1 MMQPQSLNGELEGTT
16 AYENPLVAI
25 ANPLINSIAQLRH
38 SVSHDNPAGLRQQL
52 IDLVR
57 RFEVAC
63 QQAQLPY
70 ETIVGARYCLCTSL
84 DEAAA
89 LTPWG
94 SRDVWPRSGLLVTFH
109 NETWGG
115 EKFFQLLARLSQH
128 PQQNI
133 LLLELM
139 NACLL
144 LGFEGRYRIMENG
157 RTQLETLKLRLLQ
170 LIRSVRGPYAPPL
183 SPQPL
188 DEPVQQK
195 LWKPL
200 IPLWSFAAL
209 LALLGCAVYIALNW
223 RLNHFTAPVLSAIYQ
238 TDLPKVDIARPAAP
252 AAPALDLRHFLA
264 PEIAEGLV
272 TVRDEATRSVVLLRG
287 DGLFD
292 SAATTIR
299 DRYRPVIRRIAQAM
313 DNVNGQIRVSGYTDN
328 VPIRSARFNSNYAL
342 SLARAQSVQEML
354 APDLQ
359 QPQRIIVEGRGESN
373 PLAPNDTA
381 ANRARNRRVEITL
394 LVAPK
399 QTESELNSVH

>member
-16 AYENPLVAI
+16 AHENPLVAI

-139 NACLL
+139 NAC
-144 LGFEGRYRIMENG
+144 
-157 RTQLETLKLRLLQ
+157 
-170 LIRSVRGPYAPPL
+170 
-183 SPQPL
+183 
-188 DEPVQQK
+188 
-195 LWKPL
+195 
-200 IPLWSFAAL
+200 
-209 LALLGCAVYIALNW
+209 
-223 RLNHFTAPVLSAIYQ
+223 
-238 TDLPKVDIARPAAP
+238 
-252 AAPALDLRHFLA
+252 
-264 PEIAEGLV
+264 
-272 TVRDEATRSVVLLRG
+272 
-287 DGLFD
+287 
-292 SAATTIR
+292 
-299 DRYRPVIRRIAQAM
+299 
-313 DNVNGQIRVSGYTDN
+313 
-328 VPIRSARFNSNYAL
+328 
-342 SLARAQSVQEML
+342 
-354 APDLQ
+354 
-359 QPQRIIVEGRGESN
+359 
-373 PLAPNDTA
+373 
-381 ANRARNRRVEITL
+381 
-394 LVAPK
+394 
-399 QTESELNSVH
+399 

>member
-1 MMQPQSLNGELEGTT
+1 MQSFSVNGDGANEP
-16 AYENPLVAI
+16 ASDENPLVTL
-25 ANPLINSIAQLRH
+25 ANPLINAISQIRN
-38 SVSHDNPAGLRQQL
+38 SVSHNNPNDLRQQL

-57 RFEVAC
+57 HFEVAC
-63 QQAQLPY
+63 QKAQLPY

-94 SRDVWPRSGLLVTFH
+94 SRNVWPRSGLLVTFH

-115 EKFFQLLARLSQH
+115 EKFFQLLARLSRH

-170 LIRSVRGPYAPPL
+170 LIRSVRGPYPTPL
-183 SPQPL
+183 SPQPV
-188 DEPVQQK
+188 DAPVQQK
-195 LWKPL
+195 LWRPL
-200 IPLWSFAAL
+200 IPLWSLAAL
-209 LALLGCAVYIALNW
+209 LALLGCLVYISLNW
-223 RLNHFTAPVLSAIYQ
+223 RLSHFTAPVLSAIYQ
-238 TDLPKVDIARPAAP
+238 TELPKVDIARPAAP
-252 AAPALDLRHFLA
+252 AEPPLNLRHFLA

-272 TVRDEATRSVVLLRG
+272 SVRDEATQSVVLLRG
-287 DGLFD
+287 DGLFS
-292 SAATTIR
+292 SASTTIR
-299 DRYRPVIRRIAQAM
+299 SRYRPVIDRIAQAM
-313 DNVNGQIRVSGYTDN
+313 DNVKGQILVTGYTDN
-328 VPIRSARFNSNYAL
+328 VPISSARFSSNYEL
-342 SLARAQSVQEML
+342 SMARAQSVQQML
-354 APDLQ
+354 GEHLHDPG
-359 QPQRIIVEGRGESN
+359 RITAEGRGESN
-373 PLAPNDTA
+373 PLVANSSN

-399 QTESELNSVH
+399 QTQAELNSVK